1 MAIRHR
7 VSFLVACLVVA
18 TAGLAC
24 ASPASSP
31 AGSQP
36 AAASGGAAA
45 ASGSAP
51 AVAPTQAAAA
61 PAATTGGD
69 STAPV
74 APVRLAYVPIISHGI
89 FFVAWEKG
97 YWREAGVEVE
107 GTEFNG
113 SDQAMPYLANGQLDV
128 AGGSSGAGF
137 LNALSQGVGG
147 RIVAGMSGTSDD
159 GFIGAALIVS
169 KENYDSGRLTSPADL
184 RGKRVAVNGKGVY
197 GEFVADRA
205 LRQGGLTLDDADMVV
220 LGFPDMVAALAGG
233 SVDAIMPTEPWVSQ
247 IQDRGIG
254 TIIAREGVDPNAQ
267 SQVLLYGEQFIRN
280 NPEGAR
286 RFLLGYLRA
295 LRDLKRADYKDPG
308 DAAII
313 GQYTKLGPEVVLRV
327 VPTYLDGDA
336 RINVAHL
343 DQQQRYYAERGYLN
357 YREPIDLNRF
367 VDTTWLDA
375 AIQQLGHYQP

>member
-1 MAIRHR
+1 
-7 VSFLVACLVVA
+7 
-18 TAGLAC
+18 
-24 ASPASSP
+24 
-31 AGSQP
+31 
-36 AAASGGAAA
+36 
-45 ASGSAP
+45 
-51 AVAPTQAAAA
+51 
-61 PAATTGGD
+61 
-69 STAPV
+69 
-74 APVRLAYVPIISHGI
+74 
-89 FFVAWEKG
+89 
-97 YWREAGVEVE
+97 
-107 GTEFNG
+107 
-113 SDQAMPYLANGQLDV
+113 
-128 AGGSSGAGF
+128 
-137 LNALSQGVGG
+137 
-147 RIVAGMSGTSDD
+147 MSGTSAD
-159 GFIGAALIVS
+159 GFIGAALIVR
-169 KENYDSGRLTSPADL
+169 KEDYDTGRLTSPADL

-286 RFLLGYLRA
+286 RFLVGYLRA

-375 AIQQLGHYQP
+375 AVQQFGHYQP

>member
-7 VSFLVACLVVA
+7 VSFLAACLVFA
-18 TAGLAC
+18 MAGLAC
-24 ASPASSP
+24 TGTASSP
-31 AGSQP
+31 ARGEP
-36 AAASGGAAA
+36 AAASASAPAPSGGAAA
-45 ASGSAP
+45 A
-51 AVAPTQAAAA
+51 APTQGAAAA
-61 PAATTGGD
+61 GAPGADAA
-69 STAPV
+69 AAV

-89 FFVAWEKG
+89 FFLAWEKG

-147 RIVAGMSGTSDD
+147 RIVAGLSGTAPD
-159 GFIGAALIVS
+159 GFIGAALIVR
-169 KENYDSGRLTSPADL
+169 KEDYDAGRLTSPADL

-286 RFLLGYLRA
+286 RFLVGYLRA

-313 GQYTKLGPEVVLRV
+313 GQYTKLGSDVVLRV
-327 VPTYLDGDA
+327 VPSYLDGDA

-343 DQQQRYYAERGYLN
+343 DQQQRYYADRGYLN

-375 AIQQLGHYQP
+375 AIQQLGPYQP

>member
-7 VSFLVACLVVA
+7 VFFLVGCLVLAA
-18 TAGLAC
+18 TGLAC
-24 ASPASSP
+24 AGPASSP
-31 AGSQP
+31 ARSEP
-36 AAASGGAAA
+36 AAASGGAAP

-51 AVAPTQAAAA
+51 AAPTQGAATA

-97 YWREAGVEVE
+97 YWRDAGVEVE

-147 RIVAGMSGTSDD
+147 RIVAGMSGTSAD
-159 GFIGAALIVS
+159 GFIGAALIVR
-169 KENYDSGRLTSPADL
+169 KEDYDSGRLTSPADL

-286 RFLLGYLRA
+286 RFLVGYLRA

>member
-1 MAIRHR
+1 M
-7 VSFLVACLVVA
+7 
-18 TAGLAC
+18 
-24 ASPASSP
+24 
-31 AGSQP
+31 
-36 AAASGGAAA
+36 
-45 ASGSAP
+45 
-51 AVAPTQAAAA
+51 
-61 PAATTGGD
+61 
-69 STAPV
+69 
-74 APVRLAYVPIISHGI
+74 
-89 FFVAWEKG
+89 
-97 YWREAGVEVE
+97 
-107 GTEFNG
+107 
-113 SDQAMPYLANGQLDV
+113 
-128 AGGSSGAGF
+128 
-137 LNALSQGVGG
+137 
-147 RIVAGMSGTSDD
+147 
-159 GFIGAALIVS
+159 
-169 KENYDSGRLTSPADL
+169 
-184 RGKRVAVNGKGVY
+184 
-197 GEFVADRA
+197 
-205 LRQGGLTLDDADMVV
+205 
-220 LGFPDMVAALAGG
+220 
-233 SVDAIMPTEPWVSQ
+233 SQ

-286 RFLLGYLRA
+286 RLLLGYLRA

-375 AIQQLGHYQP
+375 AVQQFGHYQP